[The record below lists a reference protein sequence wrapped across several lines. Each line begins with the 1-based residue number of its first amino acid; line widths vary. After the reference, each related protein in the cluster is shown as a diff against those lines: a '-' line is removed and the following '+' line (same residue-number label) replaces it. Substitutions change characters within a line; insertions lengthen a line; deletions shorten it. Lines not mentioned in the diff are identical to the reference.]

1 MGRPKIKTCGL
12 CYKTM
17 RGDNLERHIKTHK
30 IKQKLRDEAESSSSD
45 AFVEKKHIDEV
56 ENPRYGACEQMKNVL
71 RYGACEQMKK
81 IDEDGTNRMETSSEK
96 CTNLEMLEKNVR
108 SYVDEFN
115 RKIEIGRNLKIIINK
130 HGFNTHALPENMKEA
145 LKTYELYGKN
155 MDMEEIN
162 WRGTVKSFWKV
173 DG

>member
-1 MGRPKIKTCGL
+1 MILSVAQLLCCYIMGGGNLMKTCTICL
-12 CYKTM
+12 KTM
-17 RGDNLERHIKTHK
+17 RGDNLTRHIKRH
-30 IKQKLRDEAESSSSD
+30 
-45 AFVEKKHIDEV
+45 EKKPLSIDESQTHSSG
-56 ENPRYGACEQMKNVL
+56 EMKNVDD
-71 RYGACEQMKK
+71 A
-81 IDEDGTNRMETSSEK
+81 GTGTSSVK
-96 CTNLEMLEKNVR
+96 CTNIDLEMLEKNVE

-115 RKIEIGRNLKIIINK
+115 RKIELGRNLKIIINK
-130 HGFNTHALPENMKEA
+130 RGFNTHALPENMKEA